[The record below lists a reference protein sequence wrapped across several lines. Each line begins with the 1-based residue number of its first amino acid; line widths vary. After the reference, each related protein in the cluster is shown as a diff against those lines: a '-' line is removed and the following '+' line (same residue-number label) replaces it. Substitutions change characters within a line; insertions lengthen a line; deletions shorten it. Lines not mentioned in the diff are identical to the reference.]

1 MHGHQSGGN
10 ARDRA
15 KMAST
20 KKRSIH
26 RPDTAASMVVIGV
39 TIHTVARRPSM

>member
-10 ARDRA
+10 ARDKA
-15 KMAST
+15 KMASI
-20 KKRSIH
+20 KKQSIH
-26 RPDTAASMVVIGV
+26 RPDTVASMVVIDV